1 MITVRDVTLRRG
13 AKVVLQGA
21 SFTLNPGEKAGLVGR
36 NGAGK
41 SSLFALLTGRLHAD
55 AGDVDIPPRW
65 QIGEVAQHMPETGDA
80 ATEFVLQGDLPL
92 QRAQAAL
99 AAAEAA
105 DDGHAMAEAHA
116 ALQEAGAFDARARA
130 QALLLGLGF
139 RVDQLD
145 APVNSFSGGWRM
157 RLQLARALMCPAD
170 LLLLDEPTNHLDL
183 DALVWLEAWLQRFPG
198 TMVVI
203 SHDREFL
210 DAVTRVTLHLDEA
223 RVTRYGG
230 NYTAFEGMRAERLT
244 QAQAAFDKQQER
256 IAHLQRFIDR
266 FKAKATKAKQAQSR
280 VKALARMEKLA
291 PVLTASD
298 FAFEFREPVSLPN
311 PMLALRDVA
320 CGYGGAAVAD
330 AAPAV
335 AADPRDSDKTSLS
348 HPESVVIVR
357 HVTRTVMAGQ
367 RIGILGA
374 NGQGKST
381 LVKTIAGV
389 LPALGGTATEGKGL
403 AVGYFA
409 QQEMDLL
416 HADDTPLQLMTRLA
430 REQPPAGTDTR
441 EQALRNYLGQFRFE
455 GDMVHQPVD
464 TLSGGERARLVLATI
479 VWRRP
484 NLLLLD
490 EPTNHLDLA
499 TREALSIALNEFE
512 GTVLLVSHDRA
523 LLREVC
529 DEFWLV
535 TRGGVLPFDGDLDDY
550 QRWLLE
556 VSRATARGATPPEA
570 AAFLRGIETGT
581 VPSAAAPGA
590 KGMAGPGV
598 RPPGPPVKPQVS
610 ATNSPPTPSGD
621 GRGKAATAADG
632 SATRPTAGGG
642 SSDDRKARAAAR
654 QKFADATRPLRSE
667 IAQIDRR
674 LERLGAERT
683 EVETALA
690 SGSIASSEIADLGR
704 RLNHAGAE
712 IAMLEERWLELN
724 EQLEQM
730 QAAAQG

>member
-1 MITVRDVTLRRG
+1 MITARDVTLRRG
-13 AKVVLQGA
+13 VKVVLQGTT
-21 SFTLNPGEKAGLVGR
+21 FTLNPGEKASLVGR

-41 SSLFALLTGRLHAD
+41 SSLFSLLTGRLHAD
-55 AGDVDIPPRW
+55 AGDVEIPPRW
-65 QIGEVAQHMPETGDA
+65 QVGEVAQHMPETDDC
-80 ATEFVLQGDLPL
+80 ATDFVLEGDLPL

-99 AAAEAA
+99 RAAEAA
-105 DDGHAMAEAHA
+105 DDGNAMAEAHA
-116 ALQEAGAFDARARA
+116 ALDEAGAFDARARA

-139 RVDQLD
+139 RTTQLD

-183 DALVWLEAWLQRFPG
+183 DALVWLEAWLQRYAG
-198 TMVVI
+198 TLVVI

-210 DAVTRVTLHLDEA
+210 DAVTRVTLHLDECK
-223 RVTRYGG
+223 VTRYGG
-230 NYTAFEGMRAERLT
+230 NYTAFEAMRAERMN
-244 QAQAAFDKQQER
+244 QAQSAFEKQQER

-311 PMLALRDVA
+311 PMLALRDVE
-320 CGYGGAAVAD
+320 CGYRASEDDGAG
-330 AAPAV
+330 AP
-335 AADPRDSDKTSLS
+335 PRGKTTT
-348 HPESVVIVR
+348 IVR

-381 LVKTIAGV
+381 LVKTIARA
-389 LPALGGTATEGKGL
+389 LPALGGTVTEGKGL

-416 HADDTPLQLMTRLA
+416 HEDDTPLQLMTRLA
-430 REQPPAGTDTR
+430 REAAPPGTDTR

-455 GDMVHQPVD
+455 GDMVQQAVG

-479 VWRRP
+479 VWQRP

-490 EPTNHLDLA
+490 EPTNHLDLN

-535 TRGGVLPFDGDLDDY
+535 TRGGVEPFDGDLDDY

-556 VSRATARGATPPEA
+556 VSRAVARGQEIPKPGAMGAAIASA
-570 AAFLRGIETGT
+570 AASPGSRSSAEPAAAP
-581 VPSAAAPGA
+581 VREQPSAAVSGAGA
-590 KGMAGPGV
+590 KAAAAAKPGGSNDAGH
-598 RPPGPPVKPQVS
+598 
-610 ATNSPPTPSGD
+610 
-621 GRGKAATAADG
+621 
-632 SATRPTAGGG
+632 GGG
-642 SSDDRKARAAAR
+642 ADDRKARAQAR
-654 QKFADATRPLRSE
+654 QRLSDATRPMRNE
-667 IAQIDRR
+667 IAQIDKR
-674 LERLGAERT
+674 LEKLGQERT
-683 EVETALA
+683 AAETAL
-690 SGSIASSEIADLGR
+690 STGTPSPSEIADLGR
-704 RLNHAGAE
+704 SLNHIAAE
-712 IAMLEERWLELN
+712 TAMLEERWLELQ
-724 EQLEQM
+724 EQVEAL
-730 QAAAQG
+730 QAQAQ

>member
-13 AKVVLQGA
+13 AKLVLQGTT
-21 SFTLNPGEKAGLVGR
+21 FTLNPGEKASLVGR

-41 SSLFALLTGRLHAD
+41 SSLFSLLTGRLHAD
-55 AGDVDIPPRW
+55 AGDVEIPPRW
-65 QIGEVAQHMPETGDA
+65 QVGEVAQHMPETDDG
-80 ATEFVLQGDLPL
+80 ATDFVLEGDLPL

-99 AAAEAA
+99 RAAEAA
-105 DDGHAMAEAHA
+105 DDGNAMAEAHA
-116 ALQEAGAFDARARA
+116 ALDEAGAFDARARA

-139 RVDQLD
+139 RTTQLD

-183 DALVWLEAWLQRFPG
+183 DALVWLEAWLQRYAG
-198 TMVVI
+198 TLVVI

-210 DAVTRVTLHLDEA
+210 DAVTRVTLHLDECK
-223 RVTRYGG
+223 VTRYGG
-230 NYTAFEGMRAERLT
+230 TYTAFEAMRAERMN

-311 PMLALRDVA
+311 PMLALRDVS
-320 CGYGGAAVAD
+320 CGYPVPPVAGHGHAPPEGVHDPHDEAPRAV
-330 AAPAV
+330 
-335 AADPRDSDKTSLS
+335 T
-348 HPESVVIVR
+348 IVR

-381 LVKTIAGV
+381 LVKTIARA
-389 LPALGGTATEGKGL
+389 LPALGGTVTEGKGL

-430 REQPPAGTDTR
+430 REAAPPGTDTR
-441 EQALRNYLGQFRFE
+441 EQALRNFLGQFRFE
-455 GDMVHQPVD
+455 GDMVQQAVG

-479 VWRRP
+479 VWQRP

-490 EPTNHLDLA
+490 EPTNHLDLN

-535 TRGGVLPFDGDLDDY
+535 TRGGVEPFDGDLDDY

-556 VSRATARGATPPEA
+556 VSRAVARGQDIPKPGDLSAAPASAPA
-570 AAFLRGIETGT
+570 AASTPREA
-581 VPSAAAPGA
+581 VPSRAPAAAPSKA
-590 KGMAGPGV
+590 
-598 RPPGPPVKPQVS
+598 
-610 ATNSPPTPSGD
+610 SPSPS
-621 GRGKAATAADG
+621 
-632 SATRPTAGGG
+632 SGGG
-642 SSDDRKARAAAR
+642 ADDRKARAQAR
-654 QKFADATRPLRSE
+654 QRLSDATRPMRNE

-674 LERLGAERT
+674 LEKLGQERT
-683 EVETALA
+683 AAETALS
-690 SGSIASSEIADLGR
+690 SGSTQPAEMADLGR
-704 RLNHAGAE
+704 NLNHIAAE
-712 IAMLEERWLELN
+712 TALLEERWLELQQQI
-724 EQLEQM
+724 ETL
-730 QAAAQG
+730 QAQA